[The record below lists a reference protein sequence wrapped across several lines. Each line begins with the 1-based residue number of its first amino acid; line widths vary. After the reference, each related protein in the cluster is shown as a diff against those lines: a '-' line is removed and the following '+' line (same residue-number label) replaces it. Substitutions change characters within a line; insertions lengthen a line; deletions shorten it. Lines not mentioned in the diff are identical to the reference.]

1 MTKIKKKRL
10 IGRLLHVR
18 RDKDRLDIAKDGLDA
33 IIRCFMA
40 SVLLACFASNQF
52 LTRLIQLKCSIR
64 TEVATSSIP
73 KIAATVENMVSTFSF
88 SLILATLT
96 RI

>member
-40 SVLLACFASNQF
+40 SVLTRMFRIKSISYQTYLAQMLNPHRGCYI
-52 LTRLIQLKCSIR
+52 LY
-64 TEVATSSIP
+64 P
-73 KIAATVENMVSTFSF
+73 ENSRNGRKHGKHIFV
-88 SLILATLT
+88 
-96 RI
+96 